1 MQFSKRQEVRNQVI
15 INGSLFEGLHLA
27 LAKFETET
35 QMGKGTPPL
44 QVKLKVKK
52 KALWECEQGVEDRYS
67 S

>member
-1 MQFSKRQEVRNQVI
+1 M

-52 KALWECEQGVEDRYS
+52 KALWECEQGVEDIYS